1 MLTKRLK
8 PGQLFTA
15 NGKVFRVRNTS
26 LEKENSK
33 RLGDE
38 CDECRKVNGTW
49 CCHDDSRC
57 IAYKGKF
64 LCSTVCGYGH
74 YPQFIRNAK

>member
-15 NGKVFRVRNTS
+15 KGKVFRVRNTNLESIAADCIECMRVNDS
-26 LEKENSK
+26 LFCMA
-33 RLGDE
+33 D
-38 CDECRKVNGTW
+38 
-49 CCHDDSRC
+49 
-57 IAYKGKF
+57 KGGF
-64 LCSTVCGYGH
+64 LCTTVCGYKH

>member
-15 NGKVFRVRNTS
+15 SGKVFRVRNTHFMS
-26 LEKENSK
+26 GEDCN
-33 RLGDE
+33 
-38 CDECRKVNGTW
+38 ECRKVNGNP
-49 CCHDDSRC
+49 RC
-57 IAYKGKF
+57 ICIADKGGF

>member
-8 PGQLFTA
+8 PGQLFTTR
-15 NGKVFRVRNTS
+15 GKVFRVRNTHFMLDDCS
-26 LEKENSK
+26 A
-33 RLGDE
+33 
-38 CDECRKVNGTW
+38 CRKVNGNF
-49 CCHDDSRC
+49 CMADR
-57 IAYKGKF
+57 GGF